1 MAGDKKAVALLAVE
15 ELAKSYGKNQVLGG
29 VSFSVEKGSIV
40 ALAGA
45 NGSGKSTLLRCL
57 SGALHYEG
65 SAKLAGRELRTRPA
79 TRRLLGY
86 LPQQVTLPESVT
98 AFEALLFF
106 ARLRG
111 AEVDDLTL
119 PEGFLPE
126 LDSRVGTFSGG
137 QRQRVAIAISLL
149 GRPPLL
155 LLDEPVA
162 NLDERGREE
171 FWHTLIELRDSG
183 TSALIASPS
192 PGDLGAAPDRIIT
205 LSEGEVESDES
216 WTAHGG
222 ESDG

>member
-1 MAGDKKAVALLAVE
+1 MAEDKAAAPLLAVE
-15 ELAKSYGKNQVLGG
+15 DLVKSYGKNQVLSG
-29 VSFSVEKGSIV
+29 VTFSVEKESIV
-40 ALAGA
+40 ALAGS

-57 SGALHYEG
+57 SGALQFQG
-65 SAKLAGRELRTRPA
+65 TAKLVGRDLRTRPA
-79 TRRLLGY
+79 IRRLLGY

-98 AFEALLFF
+98 AYEALLFF

-111 AEVDDLTL
+111 ADVDELIL
-119 PEGFLPE
+119 PDGFLPD
-126 LDSRVGTFSGG
+126 LNARVGTFSGG

-171 FWHTLIELRDSG
+171 FWKTLTELRDSG

-205 LSEGEVESDES
+205 LADGEIESDES
-216 WTAHGG
+216 WAGDKSG
-222 ESDG
+222 D